1 LAGEATDE
9 GAAVAPPLAPA
20 GKEDPAGAA
29 APAAPETTAPSTFE
43 DFYRRDYARMLRV
56 AHLLTGSNETAEDVV
71 QDAFVQ
77 LYPRFGTVGD
87 AGGYVYRSVING
99 CWGRQRHRRVV
110 ERLRHLTIQ
119 PDAITSEIDETW
131 AALRRLSPRRRAVV
145 VLRFYA
151 DLTLTDIAAIL
162 DCRLGTVKSMLHRAL
177 AELKEVIEP

>member
-1 LAGEATDE
+1 
-9 GAAVAPPLAPA
+9 VARLPAPA
-20 GKEDPAGAA
+20 GTEHPAGAA
-29 APAAPETTAPSTFE
+29 APADPETAAPSTFE

-77 LYPRFGTVGD
+77 LYPRFGAVGD
-87 AGGYVYRSVING
+87 AGGYVYRSVIHG
-99 CWGRQRHRRVV
+99 CWSRQRHRRVV
-110 ERLRHLTIQ
+110 ERLRHLTDP
-119 PDAITSEIDETW
+119 PDAVTSEIDETW

-151 DLTLTDIAAIL
+151 DLPLTDIAAIL